1 MILKK
6 NNEKQKQKKKSSWYV
21 NPGCIQCIED
31 QDFFSKMIFGHKSYG
46 QMSVW
51 IVNLNKFSAFQSQ

>member
-6 NNEKQKQKKKSSWYV
+6 NNEKQKQKKIKKSSWYV

-31 QDFFSKMIFGHKSYG
+31 QDFFSKMIFGHKS
-46 QMSVW
+46 
-51 IVNLNKFSAFQSQ
+51 